1 MSRDRDKRSPAHPDD
16 ALWEAVKKTIEPLKK
31 PPAKAPVESSG
42 GEAAIAA
49 RPQKSKPPARAPSS
63 SPARAA
69 APALPPLSVIDR
81 RARQKIA
88 RGHVEIG
95 ARIDLHGMK
104 QGEAKERLSAFLH
117 RAQARG
123 KSLVLVI
130 TGKGT
135 AAPEGA
141 ERGVL
146 RRAVPLWL
154 ALPELRPLVIGFEEA
169 APSHGGGGALYV
181 RIRKNRT

>member
-1 MSRDRDKRSPAHPDD
+1 MSRDRDKRGRAEADE
-16 ALWEAVKKTIEPLKK
+16 ALWEAVKKSIEPLKK
-31 PPAKAPVESSG
+31 PPAQPPAERDG
-42 GEAAIAA
+42 GEATVVA
-49 RPQKSKPPARAPSS
+49 RPQKSKPPARPPA
-63 SPARAA
+63 SPARA
-69 APALPPLSVIDR
+69 PTPMLPPLSAIDR
-81 RARQKIA
+81 RARQKIV
-88 RGHVEIG
+88 RGRVEID

-104 QGEAKERLSAFLH
+104 QREAKERLAAFLH
-117 RAQARG
+117 RAQAQG

-135 AAPEGA
+135 AAPHGA

-169 APSHGGGGALYV
+169 APSHGGAGALYV
-181 RIRKNRT
+181 RIRRSRA

>member
-1 MSRDRDKRSPAHPDD
+1 MSRDREKHGRAHDD
-16 ALWEAVKKTIEPLKK
+16 ALWEAVKKTIKPLKK
-31 PPAKAPVESSG
+31 PFAKPLVESKDDQKP
-42 GEAAIAA
+42 IAA
-49 RPQKSKPPARAPSS
+49 RPQKPKPPARTPQLPKST
-63 SPARAA
+63 P
-69 APALPPLSVIDR
+69 PHALPPLTAIDR

-88 RGHVEIG
+88 RGRVEID
-95 ARIDLHGMK
+95 ARLDLHGMK
-104 QGEAKERLSAFLH
+104 QNEAREHLSAFLH

-154 ALPELRPLVIGFEEA
+154 SLPEFRALVIGFEEA
-169 APSHGGGGALYV
+169 APAHGGAGALYV
-181 RIRKNRT
+181 RIRRNRI

>member
-1 MSRDRDKRSPAHPDD
+1 MSRDRGKRGRASADD
-16 ALWEAVKKTIEPLKK
+16 ALWEAVKKTIAPLRK
-31 PPAKAPVESSG
+31 PSSKSPAESEE
-42 GEAAIAA
+42 GEAAIAI
-49 RPQKSKPPARAPSS
+49 RPQKSKPPASAAS
-63 SPARAA
+63 SPARAV
-69 APALPPLSVIDR
+69 APALPPLSAIDR

-104 QGEAKERLSAFLH
+104 QHEAKERLSAFLH
-117 RAQARG
+117 RAQAGG

-154 ALPELRPLVIGFEEA
+154 ALPELRALVIGFEEA
-169 APSHGGGGALYV
+169 APSHGGAGALYV
-181 RIRKNRT
+181 RIRRSRS

>member
-1 MSRDRDKRSPAHPDD
+1 MSSDRDKRGPVHPDD
-16 ALWEAVKKTIEPLKK
+16 ALWEAVKKTIKPLRKLLAK
-31 PPAKAPVESSG
+31 PPAARDVS
-42 GEAAIAA
+42 EATIPA
-49 RPQKSKPPARAPSS
+49 RPQKSKPPP
-63 SPARAA
+63 RAA
-69 APALPPLSVIDR
+69 SAPERVTAPVLPPLSSLDR

-88 RGHVEIG
+88 RGRVEIG

-104 QGEAKERLSAFLH
+104 QNEAKERLSAFIH

-123 KSLVLVI
+123 HSLVLVI

-135 AAPEGA
+135 AAPHGA

-154 ALPELRPLVIGFEEA
+154 ALPEFRPLVVGFEEA
-169 APSHGGGGALYV
+169 APAHGGTGALYV
-181 RIRKNRT
+181 RIRRNR

>member
-1 MSRDRDKRSPAHPDD
+1 MSRDREKRGRAHADD

-31 PPAKAPVESSG
+31 PSAKTPTESDGDKTSTTM
-42 GEAAIAA
+42 
-49 RPQKSKPPARAPSS
+49 RPQKSKPPARPPS
-63 SPARAA
+63 SPAHAS
-69 APALPPLSVIDR
+69 APALPPLSAIDR

-104 QGEAKERLSAFLH
+104 QSEAKERLSAFLH

-169 APSHGGGGALYV
+169 APSHGGAGALYV
-181 RIRKNRT
+181 RIRRNRT

>member
-1 MSRDRDKRSPAHPDD
+1 MNRDREKRGATHADD
-16 ALWEAVKKTIEPLKK
+16 ALWEAVKKTIKPLKK
-31 PPAKAPVESSG
+31 PSAKSLVESKSDQKPV
-42 GEAAIAA
+42 AA
-49 RPQKSKPPARAPSS
+49 RPQKLKLPSRPPSSPERAPT
-63 SPARAA
+63 PV
-69 APALPPLSVIDR
+69 LPPLTAIDR

-88 RGHVEIG
+88 RGRVEID
-95 ARIDLHGMK
+95 ARLDLHGMK
-104 QGEAKERLSAFLH
+104 QNEARERLSAFLH

-123 KSLVLVI
+123 KSLVLII

-154 ALPELRPLVIGFEEA
+154 ALPEFRALVIGFEEA
-169 APSHGGGGALYV
+169 APAHGGAGALYV
-181 RIRKNRT
+181 RIRRNRI

>member
-1 MSRDRDKRSPAHPDD
+1 MTRDREKGDRVEADD
-16 ALWEAVKKTIEPLKK
+16 ALWAAVKRTIAPLRKPSPKTAAEGGGR
-31 PPAKAPVESSG
+31 PAP
-42 GEAAIAA
+42 IADRA
-49 RPQKSKPPARAPSS
+49 QKSKPAASAPLRPARALIPV
-63 SPARAA
+63 
-69 APALPPLSVIDR
+69 LPPLSVIDR
-81 RARQKIA
+81 RARQKIT
-88 RGHVEIG
+88 RGQVEID

-104 QGEAKERLSAFLH
+104 QSEARERLSAFLH
-117 RAQARG
+117 HAQARG

-135 AAPEGA
+135 AAATGA

-169 APSHGGGGALYV
+169 APAHGGTGALYV
-181 RIRKNRT
+181 RIRRNRA

>member
-1 MSRDRDKRSPAHPDD
+1 MSGDREKRGAGDD
-16 ALWEAVKKTIEPLKK
+16 HALWEAVKKTIEPLRK
-31 PPAKAPVESSG
+31 PAKPAPKSG
-42 GEAAIAA
+42 DQPLAPHAA
-49 RPQKSKPPARAPSS
+49 KSKPRVPALA
-63 SPARAA
+63 SPERA
-69 APALPPLSVIDR
+69 APALPPLAAIDR

-88 RGHVEIG
+88 RGRHEIG

-104 QGEAKERLSAFLH
+104 QSEARDRLAAFLH
-117 RAQARG
+117 RAQAGG

-154 ALPELRPLVIGFEEA
+154 ALPEFRALVIGFEEA
-169 APSHGGGGALYV
+169 APAHGGAGALYV
-181 RIRKNRT
+181 RIRKSR

>member
-1 MSRDRDKRSPAHPDD
+1 MSRDRGKRGRAHADD
-16 ALWEAVKKTIEPLKK
+16 ALWEAVKKTIEPLRK
-31 PPAKAPVESSG
+31 PSLEPSVESDD
-42 GEAAIAA
+42 GEAPIAV
-49 RPQKSKPPARAPSS
+49 RPHKSKPPASAPS
-63 SPARAA
+63 SPARAV
-69 APALPPLSVIDR
+69 APALPPLSAIDR

-104 QGEAKERLSAFLH
+104 QHEAKERLSAFLH
-117 RAQARG
+117 RAQAGG

-135 AAPEGA
+135 AAPQGA

-154 ALPELRPLVIGFEEA
+154 ALPELRPLVIGFEKA
-169 APSHGGGGALYV
+169 APSHGGAGALYV
-181 RIRKNRT
+181 RIRKNRA

>member
-1 MSRDRDKRSPAHPDD
+1 MSRDRGKRGPAHADH
-16 ALWEAVKKTIEPLKK
+16 ALWEAVKKTIEPLRK
-31 PPAKAPVESSG
+31 PPLKPPVESDG
-42 GEAAIAA
+42 GEATIAA
-49 RPQKSKPPARAPSS
+49 RPQRSKPSASLSS

-69 APALPPLSVIDR
+69 APALPPLSAIDR

-88 RGHVEIG
+88 RGRVEIG
-95 ARIDLHGMK
+95 ARIDLHGTK

-154 ALPELRPLVIGFEEA
+154 ALPELRAFVIGFEEA
-169 APSHGGGGALYV
+169 APSHGGAGALYV

>member
-1 MSRDRDKRSPAHPDD
+1 MTRGRDKRGVADD
-16 ALWEAVKKTIEPLKK
+16 ALWDAVKKTIKPLRKSPPK
-31 PPAKAPVESSG
+31 PAAEDRGDPPAITARAQKERPPRAAP
-42 GEAAIAA
+42 
-49 RPQKSKPPARAPSS
+49 PPAR
-63 SPARAA
+63 A
-69 APALPPLSVIDR
+69 APALPPLSAIDR

-88 RGHVEIG
+88 RGKLEID
-95 ARIDLHGMK
+95 ARIDLHGLR
-104 QGEAKERLSAFLH
+104 QSEAKERLSAFLH

-123 KSLVLVI
+123 ASLVLVI

-154 ALPELRPLVIGFEEA
+154 AMPELRPLVIGFEEA
-169 APSHGGGGALYV
+169 APAHGGAGALYV
-181 RIRKNRT
+181 RIRKSRA

>member
-1 MSRDRDKRSPAHPDD
+1 MSRDREKHGRAHDD
-16 ALWEAVKKTIEPLKK
+16 ALWEAVKKTIKPLQK
-31 PPAKAPVESSG
+31 PSAKSLVESKDG
-42 GEAAIAA
+42 QKPILA
-49 RPQKSKPPARAPSS
+49 RPQKSKPPVRIPSLPTRPS
-63 SPARAA
+63 T
-69 APALPPLSVIDR
+69 PALPPLSSIDR

-88 RGHVEIG
+88 RGRVEID
-95 ARIDLHGMK
+95 ARLDLHGMK
-104 QGEAKERLSAFLH
+104 QNEARERLSAFLQ
-117 RAQARG
+117 RAQAHG

-154 ALPELRPLVIGFEEA
+154 ALPEFRSLVIGFEEA
-169 APSHGGGGALYV
+169 APAHGGAGALYV
-181 RIRKNRT
+181 RIRRNRT

>member
-1 MSRDRDKRSPAHPDD
+1 MSRDRDKRGRAPADD
-16 ALWEAVKKTIEPLKK
+16 ALWEAVKKTIEPLRK
-31 PPAKAPVESSG
+31 PSLKTQAESGG
-42 GEAAIAA
+42 GEATIAA
-49 RPQKSKPPARAPSS
+49 RPQKSRPSTRAPSA
-63 SPARAA
+63 PERAP
-69 APALPPLSVIDR
+69 APALPPLSSIDR

-88 RGHVEIG
+88 RGRVEID

-104 QGEAKERLSAFLH
+104 QSEAKERLSAFLH
-117 RAQARG
+117 RAQVRG
-123 KSLVLVI
+123 KSLVLII

-135 AAPEGA
+135 AAPQGA

-169 APSHGGGGALYV
+169 APAHGGAGALYV
-181 RIRKNRT
+181 RIRRNRA

>member
-1 MSRDRDKRSPAHPDD
+1 MSRDREKRGRAPADD
-16 ALWEAVKKTIEPLKK
+16 ALWEAVKKTIEPLRK
-31 PPAKAPVESSG
+31 PSAKLPIENDD
-42 GEAAIAA
+42 GEAIIDA
-49 RPQKSKPPARAPSS
+49 RPQKSRPPLRAPSA
-63 SPARAA
+63 PERAP
-69 APALPPLSVIDR
+69 APALPPLSSIDR
-81 RARQKIA
+81 RERQKIA
-88 RGHVEIG
+88 RGRVEID

-104 QGEAKERLSAFLH
+104 QSEAKERLSAFLH

-135 AAPEGA
+135 AAPQGA

-169 APSHGGGGALYV
+169 APAHGGAGALYV
-181 RIRKNRT
+181 RIRRSRT

>member
-1 MSRDRDKRSPAHPDD
+1 MSRDREKRGRTHADD
-16 ALWEAVKKTIEPLKK
+16 ALWEAVKKTIKPLR
-31 PPAKAPVESSG
+31 KAPVQPPAESDG
-42 GEAAIAA
+42 GKPPVTM
-49 RPQKSKPPARAPSS
+49 RPQKSKPPARPPS
-63 SPARAA
+63 PPPRAL
-69 APALPPLSVIDR
+69 APALPPLSAIDR

-88 RGHVEIG
+88 RGRVEID

-104 QGEAKERLSAFLH
+104 QSEAKERLSAFLH

-123 KSLVLVI
+123 KSLILVI

-135 AAPEGA
+135 AAAEGA

-169 APSHGGGGALYV
+169 APAHGGAGALYV
-181 RIRKNRT
+181 RIRRNRS

>member
-1 MSRDRDKRSPAHPDD
+1 VSRDRERRGGADD
-16 ALWEAVKKTIEPLKK
+16 HALWEAVKKTIEPLRKPAK
-31 PPAKAPVESSG
+31 RPAKGDATPASAHPQKQKPKPKAGPPAAV
-42 GEAAIAA
+42 AV
-49 RPQKSKPPARAPSS
+49 PPP
-63 SPARAA
+63 A
-69 APALPPLSVIDR
+69 APALPPLAALDR

-88 RGHVEIG
+88 RGRLEIG
-95 ARIDLHGMK
+95 ARIDLHGLK
-104 QGEAKERLSAFLH
+104 QNEARDRLLAFLH

-135 AAPEGA
+135 FAPEGA

-154 ALPELRPLVIGFEEA
+154 ALAEFRPLVIGFEEA
-169 APSHGGGGALYV
+169 APAHGGAGALYV
-181 RIRKNRT
+181 HVRKNRA

>member
-1 MSRDRDKRSPAHPDD
+1 MSGDRERRGGNDH
-16 ALWEAVKKTIEPLKK
+16 ALWEAVKKTIAPLKK
-31 PPAKAPVESSG
+31 TAKPSGEHRVEKAPFIV
-42 GEAAIAA
+42 
-49 RPQKSKPPARAPSS
+49 RPQQPKPAS
-63 SPARAA
+63 A
-69 APALPPLSVIDR
+69 APPPPLSIPVLPPLASLDR

-88 RGHVEIG
+88 RGRRDIE

-104 QGEAKERLSAFLH
+104 QNEAKERLLAFLH

-135 AAPEGA
+135 FAPEGA
-141 ERGVL
+141 ARGVL

-154 ALPELRPLVIGFEEA
+154 ALPEFRSLVIGFEEA
-169 APSHGGGGALYV
+169 APAHGGAGALYV
-181 RIRKNRT
+181 RIRKGRA

>member
-1 MSRDRDKRSPAHPDD
+1 MSRDREKRGRAQADD
-16 ALWEAVKKTIEPLKK
+16 ALSEAVKKSIEPLKK
-31 PPAKAPVESSG
+31 PPAQPPAERDG
-42 GEAAIAA
+42 GEATIAA
-49 RPQKSKPPARAPSS
+49 RPQKSKPPARTPA
-63 SPARAA
+63 SPAHAST
-69 APALPPLSVIDR
+69 PVLPPLSAIDR

-88 RGHVEIG
+88 RGQVEIG

-104 QGEAKERLSAFLH
+104 QSEAKERLAAFLH

-135 AAPEGA
+135 AAPQGA

-169 APSHGGGGALYV
+169 APSHGGAGALYV
-181 RIRKNRT
+181 RIRRSRG

>member
-1 MSRDRDKRSPAHPDD
+1 MSRDRDKRGPAHPDD
-16 ALWEAVKKTIEPLKK
+16 ALWEAVKKTIEPLRK
-31 PPAKAPVESSG
+31 PPAKSPAAGG

-49 RPQKSKPPARAPSS
+49 RPQKSKPPSRAAP
-63 SPARAA
+63 SPARV
-69 APALPPLSVIDR
+69 PIPVLPPLSSLDR

-88 RGHVEIG
+88 RGRVEIG

-104 QGEAKERLSAFLH
+104 QNEAKERLSAFLH

-123 KSLVLVI
+123 QSLVLVI

-135 AAPEGA
+135 AAPHGV

-154 ALPELRPLVIGFEEA
+154 ALPEFRSLVIGFEEA
-169 APSHGGGGALYV
+169 APAHGGAGALYV
-181 RIRKNRT
+181 RIRRNRA

>member
-1 MSRDRDKRSPAHPDD
+1 MNRDREKRGGAHADH
-16 ALWEAVKKTIEPLKK
+16 ALWEAVKKTIEPLRKPTK
-31 PPAKAPVESSG
+31 PPAEASG
-42 GEAAIAA
+42 GEAPIAA
-49 RPQKSKPPARAPSS
+49 RPQRSKPPTRHS
-63 SPARAA
+63 SPERISV
-69 APALPPLSVIDR
+69 PGLPPLSAIDR
-81 RARQKIA
+81 RSRQKIV
-88 RGHVEIG
+88 RGQVEIG

-104 QGEAKERLSAFLH
+104 QSEARERLSAFLH

-135 AAPEGA
+135 VAPEGA

-154 ALPELRPLVIGFEEA
+154 ALPEFRPLVIGFEEA
-169 APSHGGGGALYV
+169 APAHGGAGALYV
-181 RIRKNRT
+181 RVRRNRS